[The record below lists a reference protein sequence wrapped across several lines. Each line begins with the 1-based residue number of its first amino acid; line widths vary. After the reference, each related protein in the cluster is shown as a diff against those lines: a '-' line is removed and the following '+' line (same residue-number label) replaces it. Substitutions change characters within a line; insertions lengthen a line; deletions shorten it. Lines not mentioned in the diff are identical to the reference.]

1 MSVVSIDPVDALAP
15 WGLARADVAFVAG
28 RENQVFRVRAPSG
41 DFALRIRRP
50 GYRSDAELLS
60 ELQWMAALDQ
70 AGLPVPRPQP
80 SRQGRLLEVV
90 GSHRVDLLHWLPGR
104 PLGASREPLAL
115 ADAPAVFHRLGQA
128 TARLHAASDAWVRP
142 PGFTRCTWD
151 IAGLLGDAPVWGR
164 FWHNPTLDRSERQL
178 FEAFRGGATQVLQQQ
193 AALLDQGLIHADLVR
208 ENVLLDGPRIVL
220 LDFDDGGFGYRLFD
234 LATTLLKNLDEPQH
248 PALKAALL
256 AGYRALRPIDASL
269 LDLFI
274 ALRAATY
281 VGWIVPR
288 LAEPGAAARNRRY
301 IDTTQRL
308 CRAWLDQG
316 ETQRP

>member
-1 MSVVSIDPVDALAP
+1 MSVAGIDPGAALAP
-15 WGLARADVAFVAG
+15 WGLSQAALTFVAG
-28 RENQVFRVRAPSG
+28 RENQVFRVRSPAG

-70 AGLPVPRPQP
+70 AGLPVPRPLP
-80 SRQGRLLEVV
+80 SRQGRLLEAV

-104 PLGASREPLAL
+104 PLAL
-115 ADAPAVFHRLGQA
+115 DDAPAVFRRLGYEM
-128 TARLHAASDAWVRP
+128 ARLHAASDAWARP
-142 PGFTRCTWD
+142 PGFTRCAWNLE
-151 IAGLLGDAPVWGR
+151 GLLGEAPVWGR
-164 FWHNPTLDRSERQL
+164 FWQNPTLDRPARQRL
-178 FEAFRGGATQVLQQQ
+178 EAFRDLAVQVLQRQ
-193 AALLDQGLIHADLVR
+193 APALDQGLIHADLVR

-234 LATTLLKNLDEPQH
+234 LATSLLKNLDEPQY
-248 PALKAALL
+248 PALQGALL
-256 AGYRALRPIDASL
+256 TGYRAVRPIDTAL

-301 IDTTQRL
+301 IDTALRL
-308 CRAWLDQG
+308 CGACLDTAAFSG
-316 ETQRP
+316 PGWETA

>member
-1 MSVVSIDPVDALAP
+1 MSVVSIDLHDALAP
-15 WGLARADVAFVAG
+15 WDLAQAELNFVAG
-28 RENQVFRVRAPSG
+28 RENQVFRVRAPAG

-50 GYRSDAELLS
+50 GYRSYAELLS

-70 AGLPVPRPQP
+70 AGLPVPRPLP
-80 SRQGRLLEVV
+80 SRQGRLLEAV

-115 ADAPAVFHRLGQA
+115 PDAPAVFQQLGHEM
-128 TARLHAASDAWVRP
+128 ARLHAASDAWVRP
-142 PGFTRCTWD
+142 SGFTRCAWD
-151 IAGLLGDAPVWGR
+151 IDGLLGDAPLWGR
-164 FWHNPTLDRSERQL
+164 FWHNPTLDRPARQR
-178 FEAFRGGATQVLQQQ
+178 FEAFRGVATQVLQRQ
-193 AALLDQGLIHADLVR
+193 APSLDQGLIHADLVR

-301 IDTTQRL
+301 IDTALRL
-308 CRAWLDQG
+308 CGAFLDG
-316 ETQRP
+316 RT

>member
-1 MSVVSIDPVDALAP
+1 MSPAGIDPRDALAP
-15 WGLARADVAFVAG
+15 WGPAQAEVAFVAG
-28 RENQVFRVRAPSG
+28 RENQVFRVRSPAG
-41 DFALRIRRP
+41 DFALRIRRH

-70 AGLPVPRPQP
+70 AGLPVPRPLP
-80 SRQGRLLEVV
+80 SRQGRLLEAV

-104 PLGASREPLAL
+104 PLGTSRQPLAL
-115 ADAPAVFHRLGQA
+115 DDAPAVFHRLGQA

-142 PGFTRCTWD
+142 DGFTRCAWD
-151 IAGLLGDAPVWGR
+151 IAGLVGDAPVWGR
-164 FWHNPTLDRSERQL
+164 FWDNPTLDLPARQR
-178 FEAFRGGATQVLQQQ
+178 FQAFRDLATQVLQQQ
-193 AALLDQGLIHADLVR
+193 ALPLDQGLIHADLVR
-208 ENVLLDGPRIVL
+208 ENVLLDGDRLVL

-234 LATTLLKNLDEPQH
+234 LATSLLKNLDEPQY

-256 AGYRALRPIDASL
+256 GGYRAVRPIDTAL

-301 IDTTQRL
+301 IDTAQRL
-308 CRAWLDQG
+308 CGAFLDG
-316 ETQRP
+316 RP